1 MYDKENKLTAEELL
15 IEAQKYPDE
24 ADARAFIR
32 QLDDALRDV
41 KICELLL
48 KKKEANE
55 PFPNDELDSLI
66 PHDEHF
72 ESIKKYYQETWDHSE
87 IESLL
92 HYFQRHVDGL
102 TNKGNHMIDYY
113 RYHKELKQKEAQPTE
128 DRQKIR
134 RNRFVG
140 TEADIAIRKN
150 GVWLVWDNETKQFV
164 PEKDLKQNKKGEC
177 RFWQK

>member
-15 IEAQKYPDE
+15 TEAQKYPED
-24 ADARAFIR
+24 ADARALIR
-32 QLDDALRDV
+32 QLGDALRDV

-48 KKKEANE
+48 KKKEAHE

-72 ESIKKYYQETWDHSE
+72 ESKKEYYQEKWDHSE
-87 IESLL
+87 LEDLL
-92 HYFQRHVDGL
+92 HYFQRDVDGL
-102 TNKGNHMIDYY
+102 TNKGNHLIDFY
-113 RYHKELKQKEAQPTE
+113 RCRKDLKQKEEQPY
-128 DRQKIR
+128 DNQQKIR

-140 TEADIAIRKN
+140 TEADIAIWKN

-164 PEKDLKQNKKGEC
+164 PEKDLKQNQKGEC
-177 RFWQK
+177 RFGKK